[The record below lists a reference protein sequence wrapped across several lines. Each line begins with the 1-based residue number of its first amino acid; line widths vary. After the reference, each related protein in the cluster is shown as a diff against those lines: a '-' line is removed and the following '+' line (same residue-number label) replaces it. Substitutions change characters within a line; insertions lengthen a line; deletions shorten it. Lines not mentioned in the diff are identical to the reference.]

1 MLLPP
6 GKDKGTLSGLVIHLQ
21 GWAAQ
26 AVYAGGHFF
35 CSAYLAPVEG
45 AQEVIQEIAATV
57 FSLPSGVR
65 WCLGGDFNL
74 LPSQNELLEALSGLG
89 AQLST
94 PKCPTRWTG
103 KRCIDYFFGTLPMTE
118 ATVLSYKLSDHKVVS
133 VDIDTSLH
141 RCEHF
146 VQSPAPVLPEPPP
159 ELREKFL
166 EAVQQEWA
174 NCPKAFRDI
183 DDLDERWHTLS
194 AALFQTLAIIR
205 HTRELVPRR
214 TSSRARACSERASL
228 VWLGSFAR
236 NNAIVNQLERLL
248 HSNREL

>member
-1 MLLPP
+1 M
-6 GKDKGTLSGLVIHLQ
+6 Q
-21 GWAAQ
+21 GWGCPSCL
-26 AVYAGGHFF
+26 YAGGHFF

-57 FSLPSGVR
+57 FSLPSRVR
-65 WCLGGDFNL
+65 WCLGRDFNL

-133 VDIDTSLH
+133 VDIDTSVH

-174 NCPKAFRDI
+174 NCPKAFKDI

-194 AALFQTLAIIR
+194 ATLFQTLAKA
-205 HTRELVPRR
+205 HTRIG
-214 TSSRARACSERASL
+214 TSQDQLPSPSLLRAGKSCVVRVTRKEQC
-228 VWLGSFAR
+228 
-236 NNAIVNQLERLL
+236 
-248 HSNREL
+248 HSQSA